1 MTEDIA
7 WQLKQPIQRHPRLSN
22 VKLAKLLGI
31 SESYVRKLKEKLDL

>member
-7 WQLKQPIQRHPRLSN
+7 WQLKQAIQRHQRLSN

-31 SESYVRKLKEKLDL
+31 RKSYVRKLKKKLDL